1 MLAIKCLD
9 EGVDIP
15 AISHGV
21 VLSSSKTKRE
31 WIQRRGRLLRKSPG
45 KDRSIIYDVL
55 AFPDTF
61 GEETNFVM
69 DEVKRAF
76 EFSNSCENHSQT
88 EANLSRIMT
97 AYGITEEDLV
107 DDYEG
112 LEGDDDDAIE

>member
-1 MLAIKCLD
+1 
-9 EGVDIP
+9 
-15 AISHGV
+15 
-21 VLSSSKTKRE
+21 
-31 WIQRRGRLLRKSPG
+31 
-45 KDRSIIYDVL
+45 
-55 AFPDTF
+55 
-61 GEETNFVM
+61 M